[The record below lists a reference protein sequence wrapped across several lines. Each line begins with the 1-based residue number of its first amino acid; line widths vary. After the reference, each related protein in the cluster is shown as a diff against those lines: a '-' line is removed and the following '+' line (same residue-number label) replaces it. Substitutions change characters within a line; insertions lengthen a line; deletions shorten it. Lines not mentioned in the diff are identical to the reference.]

1 MAAKKGHAIWF
12 WVVALA
18 LALTVA
24 FLVFSPAFQGYVEQ
38 ATSWAEGVM
47 RSHKV
52 AGAVVFFVM
61 SALSAMLAFAT
72 SAVLVPP
79 ALEVF
84 GKAVTF
90 LLLWG
95 GWMAGAVAA
104 YAIGRLAR
112 PLLVRWGYGKKLEEY
127 QQFVSKGMKFWAVLL
142 LCIAVPSEIPGYLL
156 GGIHYSFTRFL
167 AAMGIAEGIY
177 ALTVIIAAERL
188 LDAKPAS
195 LIAIGAAVIGFVVG
209 AGFLL
214 RKFK

>member
-12 WVVALA
+12 WVVGLV
-18 LALTVA
+18 LIVA
-24 FLVFSPAFQGYVEQ
+24 FLVFSPTFHGYVER

-61 SALSAMLAFAT
+61 SALTAMLAFAT
-72 SAVLVPP
+72 STVLVPP
-79 ALEVF
+79 ANEVF
-84 GKAVTF
+84 GKAGTF

-95 GWMAGAVAA
+95 GWLMGAVAA
-104 YAIGRLAR
+104 YAIGRRAR
-112 PLLVRWGYGKKLEEY
+112 PLLVRWGYGIKLEEY
-127 QQFVSKGMKFWAVLL
+127 QQFVSKRMKFWAVLL

-177 ALTVIIAAERL
+177 ALAVIIAAERL
-188 LDAKPAS
+188 LDAKAGS
-195 LIAIGAAVIGFVVG
+195 LIAIGAAVIALAVG